1 MRKILLY
8 ITTAI
13 LLIAKYI
20 QMAGYSINYDT
31 NMWVLFLTII
41 SGSLLVFLGTK
52 LSEGKWRASIIIISI
67 LSILFIVAWYLYLN
81 PWLDFAWSLLIFTS
95 LFLAFYK
102 ASHYEIKKFASFS
115 YAFMIIYI
123 LTESISIWRNDIY
136 PPFFFIFLTF
146 IVPMYFVGI
155 KRVRE

>member
-1 MRKILLY
+1 MKKLLLY
-8 ITTAI
+8 ATTAI
-13 LLIAKYI
+13 LLSAKYI
-20 QMAGYSINYDT
+20 QLINYSG
-31 NMWVLFLTII
+31 NHNFIIWIVSLTCI
-41 SGSLLVFLGTK
+41 SAILLIFTAIK
-52 LSEGKWRASIIIISI
+52 LLEDKWRISI
-67 LSILFIVAWYLYLN
+67 LMITIAALLALISWYLYPN

-102 ASHYEIKKFASFS
+102 VSHYEIKKFASFS

>member
-52 LSEGKWRASIIIISI
+52 LSEGKWRTSIIIISI

-81 PWLDFAWSLLIFTS
+81 PWLDFVWSLLIFTS
-95 LFLAFYK
+95 LFLEFYK

-136 PPFFFIFLTF
+136 PPFFFIFLTL

>member
-1 MRKILLY
+1 MRKTLLY

-20 QMAGYSINYDT
+20 QMAGYSVDYNSD
-31 NMWVLFLTII
+31 MWVLFLTII
-41 SGSLLVFLGTK
+41 SGSLLIFLATK
-52 LSEGKWRASIIIISI
+52 LSDGKWRASIIIISI
-67 LSILFIVAWYLYLN
+67 LAILFIVAWYLYPD

-136 PPFFFIFLTF
+136 PPFFFVFLTF